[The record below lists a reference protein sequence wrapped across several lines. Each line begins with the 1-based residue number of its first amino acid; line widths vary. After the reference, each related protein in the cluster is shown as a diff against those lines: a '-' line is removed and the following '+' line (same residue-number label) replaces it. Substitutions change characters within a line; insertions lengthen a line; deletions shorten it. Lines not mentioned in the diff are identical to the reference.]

1 MEVYEEFKNEIDKT
15 IDTSDIV
22 KFKLQTTGVT
32 YEFYQYVIEI
42 SEEDNM
48 CVLSFDDDSTLAL
61 DCGALSFKE
70 TDTYGKKGYLMEG
83 SDIVIEVTIM

>member
-32 YEFYQYVIEI
+32 YEFY
-42 SEEDNM
+42 
-48 CVLSFDDDSTLAL
+48 
-61 DCGALSFKE
+61 
-70 TDTYGKKGYLMEG
+70 
-83 SDIVIEVTIM
+83 